1 MIASSPEALH
11 PVTREIIMGGA
22 RASATDAFAAFYK
35 LEDLR
40 RVRDHIFRQIDVL
53 LVPTMPTAYTVEQ
66 VLADPIGLN
75 SRLGTYTNFV
85 NLLDLAGLA
94 LPASLRPDGRPFGVT
109 LLAPGGQDALLA
121 SLGRV
126 FHADTQLPMGA
137 TGEAQPPL
145 APLAAA
151 CRRAGEI
158 ALAVVGAHLSGMPL
172 NGELKSFGARFLE
185 TAQTAP
191 DYALFALDTQPPKPG
206 LLRVATGQG
215 ASIALEI
222 WALSAEGFGRFVAAI
237 PPPLGIGTL
246 TLSDGRAVKGFLV
259 EASATAV
266 RATSRSFGGWRA
278 YVATAPSSCSS
289 IKLTCAA
296 TTCQPSG
303 KRTQVCCCRP
313 TLPGTVSRRNSV
325 EATAKSRP

>member
-22 RASATDAFAAFYK
+22 RASAADAFAAFYK

-53 LVPTMPTAYTVEQ
+53 LVPTMPTAYTVAQ

-94 LPASLRPDGRPFGVT
+94 LPASMKARWHAVRRHAARAGRAGCAARLARP
-109 LLAPGGQDALLA
+109 
-121 SLGRV
+121 RV
-126 FHADTQLPMGA
+126 SCGYELPMGA
-137 TGEAQPPL
+137 TGGRSRRLRRSSP
-145 APLAAA
+145 APQ
-151 CRRAGEI
+151 AGEI

-172 NGELKSFGARFLE
+172 NRRTRVIRRAAFSKPRRPRRTTSCLRWTRSRRS
-185 TAQTAP
+185 
-191 DYALFALDTQPPKPG
+191 PG
-206 LLRVATGQG
+206 LLRVAAGQG
-215 ASIALEI
+215 TAIAVEL
-222 WALSAEGFGRFVAAI
+222 WALPAEGFGRFVAAI

-246 TLSDGRAVKGFLV
+246 ALSDGRGVKGFLV
-259 EASATAV
+259 EANATAA
-266 RATSRSFGGWRA
+266 RAISRSFGGWRA
-278 YVATAPSSCSS
+278 LRGADAKLFSS

-325 EATAKSRP
+325 EATAWSRP